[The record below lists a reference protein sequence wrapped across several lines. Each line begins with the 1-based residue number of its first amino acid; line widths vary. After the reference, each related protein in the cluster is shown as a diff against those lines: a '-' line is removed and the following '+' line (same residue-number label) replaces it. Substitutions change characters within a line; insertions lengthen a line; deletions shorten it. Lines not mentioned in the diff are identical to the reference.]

1 MIGLKQVLA
10 GGSLFLFLL
19 FVSCAPTTS
28 STPSLPR
35 GGSNDRVA
43 ATETAFFAAMNA
55 AATSQIATIIALPV
69 ATGRPRTPTPSPTPG
84 VTFKYDNGVTVEQR
98 KEIEEAAGIARKYL
112 GEVYN
117 VTIYAFSDLTCV
129 PENPDSPD
137 VTCPN
142 VRGNL
147 GITTGNLIELNLA
160 TESWKRSKALRYSV
174 VVHEYAHVVQNYSS
188 SKQAASPLAVGFGPI
203 WLIEGGAD
211 YLASWVVASEKL
223 DDMNTLRA
231 SRLSAAKR
239 IRLPLRTIE
248 TRGGAHDA
256 GGGSEYTLG
265 FLGTEFLAKNYG
277 GEQNVLKFY
286 RATATSS
293 RWTDAFQDTFGVT
306 TDEFYDK
313 FEEYRMKNFPPQ

>member
-1 MIGLKQVLA
+1 MAFLGALIAACASTAPTSTPIAPVRD
-10 GGSLFLFLL
+10 GGSQ
-19 FVSCAPTTS
+19 
-28 STPSLPR
+28 TP
-35 GGSNDRVA
+35 N
-43 ATETAFFAAMNA
+43 ATETAFFGAMNA
-55 AATSQIATIIALPV
+55 TATAQIATIIAIPV
-69 ATGRPRTPTPSPTPG
+69 ATGRPRTPTVSPTPG
-84 VTFKYDNGVTVEQR
+84 VTFRYDSGVTADQR
-98 KEIEEAAGIARKYL
+98 GEIEDAAGIARRYL
-112 GEVYN
+112 GDVYN

-160 TESWKRSKALRYSV
+160 VDSWKRSQALRYSV
-174 VVHEYAHVVQNYSS
+174 VVHEYVHVVQNYSS
-188 SKQAASPLAVGFGPI
+188 SRASASPLAVGFGPI

-211 YLASWVVASEKL
+211 YLASWVVASEKI
-223 DDMNTLRA
+223 DDMTSMRA
-231 SRLSAAKR
+231 SRLNAVKR

-265 FLGTEFLAKNYG
+265 WLGTEFLAKNYG

-286 RATATSS
+286 RSTATSP
-293 RWTDAFQDTFGVT
+293 RWTDAFKDTFGVT
-306 TDEFYDK
+306 IDEFYDK
-313 FEEYRMKNFPPQ
+313 FEEYRKMNFPAS